1 MEISAQK
8 VKELREKTGAGIM
21 DCKKALSESKGD
33 LEKAVVYLRIKG
45 LAAAKKKEM
54 RQTKEGLVTS
64 YIHAGGKVGVLVE
77 VNCETDFV
85 ARNDVFLDLTKG
97 VAMHIAAMSPLYVKR
112 EDVPGDIIE
121 KERDIYREE
130 AMSSGKP
137 DGVIEKI
144 VEGKLEKFFKE
155 VCLFEQAFVKNPDIT
170 VGGLV
175 TETIA
180 RVGENIQVGRFA
192 RFKVGEGV

>member
-1 MEISAQK
+1 MEISAEK
-8 VKELREKTGAGIM
+8 VRELREKTGAGVM

-33 LEKAVVYLRIKG
+33 FEKAVVYLRIKG

-85 ARNDVFLDLTKG
+85 ARNDAFLDLTKG

-121 KERDIYREE
+121 KERDIYREG
-130 AMSSGKP
+130 ARSSGKP

>member
-8 VKELREKTGAGIM
+8 VKELREKTGAGVM

-33 LEKAVVYLRIKG
+33 FEKAVVYLRIKG

-85 ARNDVFLDLTKG
+85 ARNDAFLDLTKG

-112 EDVPGDIIE
+112 EDVPVDIIE
-121 KERDIYREE
+121 KERDIYREG
-130 AMSSGKP
+130 ARSSGKP

>member
-8 VKELREKTGAGIM
+8 VKELREKTGAGVM

-33 LEKAVVYLRIKG
+33 FEKAVVYLRIKG

-85 ARNDVFLDLTKG
+85 ARNDAFLDLTKG
-97 VAMHIAAMSPLYVKR
+97 VAMHIAAMSPRYVKR

-121 KERDIYREE
+121 KERDIYREG
-130 AMSSGKP
+130 ARSSGKP

>member
-1 MEISAQK
+1 MEISAEK
-8 VKELREKTGAGIM
+8 VRELREKTGAGVM

-33 LEKAVVYLRIKG
+33 FEKAVVYLRIKG

-85 ARNDVFLDLTKG
+85 ARNDAFLDLTKG
-97 VAMHIAAMSPLYVKR
+97 VAMHIAAMSPRYVKR

-130 AMSSGKP
+130 ARSSGKP

>member
-1 MEISAQK
+1 MEISAEK
-8 VKELREKTGAGIM
+8 VRELREKTGAGVM

-33 LEKAVVYLRIKG
+33 FEKAVVYLRTKG
-45 LAAAKKKEM
+45 LAAARKKEM

-85 ARNDVFLDLTKG
+85 ARNDAFLDLTKG
-97 VAMHIAAMSPLYVKR
+97 VAMHIAAMSPVYVKR
-112 EDVPGDIIE
+112 DDVPGDIIE

-130 AMSSGKP
+130 ARSSGKP

>member
-8 VKELREKTGAGIM
+8 VKELREKTGAGVM

-33 LEKAVVYLRIKG
+33 FEKAVVYLRIKG

-85 ARNDVFLDLTKG
+85 ARNDAFLDLTKG

-121 KERDIYREE
+121 KERDIYREG
-130 AMSSGKP
+130 ARSSGKP

>member
-1 MEISAQK
+1 
-8 VKELREKTGAGIM
+8 
-21 DCKKALSESKGD
+21 
-33 LEKAVVYLRIKG
+33 
-45 LAAAKKKEM
+45 
-54 RQTKEGLVTS
+54 
-64 YIHAGGKVGVLVE
+64 
-77 VNCETDFV
+77 
-85 ARNDVFLDLTKG
+85 
-97 VAMHIAAMSPLYVKR
+97 MHIAAMSPLYVKR
-112 EDVPGDIIE
+112 EDVPVDIIE
-121 KERDIYREE
+121 KERDIYREG
-130 AMSSGKP
+130 ARSSGKP

-175 TETIA
+175 TEIIA

>member
-8 VKELREKTGAGIM
+8 VKELREKTGAGVM

-33 LEKAVVYLRIKG
+33 FEKAVVYLRIKG

-85 ARNDVFLDLTKG
+85 ARNDAFLDLTKG
-97 VAMHIAAMSPLYVKR
+97 VAMHIAAMSPVYVKR
-112 EDVPGDIIE
+112 DDVPGGIIE

-130 AMSSGKP
+130 ARSSGKP

>member
-8 VKELREKTGAGIM
+8 VKELREKTGAGVM

-33 LEKAVVYLRIKG
+33 FEKAVVYLRIKG

-85 ARNDVFLDLTKG
+85 ARNDAFLDLTKG
-97 VAMHIAAMSPLYVKR
+97 VAMHIAAMSPRYVKR

-121 KERDIYREE
+121 KERDIYREG
-130 AMSSGKP
+130 ARSSGKP

-175 TETIA
+175 TEIIA

>member
-8 VKELREKTGAGIM
+8 VKELREKTGAGVM

-33 LEKAVVYLRIKG
+33 FEKAVVYLRIKG

-85 ARNDVFLDLTKG
+85 ARNDAFLDLTKG

-112 EDVPGDIIE
+112 EDVPVDIIE
-121 KERDIYREE
+121 KERDIYREG
-130 AMSSGKP
+130 ARSSGKP

-175 TETIA
+175 TEIIA

>member
-1 MEISAQK
+1 MEISAEK
-8 VKELREKTGAGIM
+8 VRELREKTGAGVM

-33 LEKAVVYLRIKG
+33 FEKAVVYLRIKG

-85 ARNDVFLDLTKG
+85 ARNDAFLDLTKG
-97 VAMHIAAMSPLYVKR
+97 VAMHIAAMSPVYVKR
-112 EDVPGDIIE
+112 DDVPGGIIE

-130 AMSSGKP
+130 ARSSGKP